1 MQTVYIETTI
11 VSYLTARPSRDLILA
26 AHQQITREWWDNER
40 QRYELFTGQM
50 ALIEA
55 AAGDPE
61 AAADRPAV
69 LGELPLLMESADVPD
84 LAQALISATALPA
97 VAGRDAI
104 HVATA
109 ATMGMD
115 YLLTWNCC
123 HLANASLRDK
133 ITEMCRAEGF
143 RAPVICTPEELREVM
158 R

>member
-11 VSYLTARPSRDLILA
+11 ISYLTARPSRDLIRA
-26 AHQQITREWWDNER
+26 AHQQITREWWENDR
-40 QRYELFTGQM
+40 HRYELFTGQM

-61 AAADRPAV
+61 AAADRLAV
-69 LGELPLLMESADVPD
+69 LHELPLLMDSADVPA

-97 VAGRDAI
+97 VAGRDAV

-109 ATMGMD
+109 ATTGMD
-115 YLLTWNCC
+115 YLLTRNCR

-133 ITEMCRAEGF
+133 ISAVCRAEGF
-143 RAPVICTPEELREVM
+143 RAPIICTPEELREVVE
-158 R
+158 